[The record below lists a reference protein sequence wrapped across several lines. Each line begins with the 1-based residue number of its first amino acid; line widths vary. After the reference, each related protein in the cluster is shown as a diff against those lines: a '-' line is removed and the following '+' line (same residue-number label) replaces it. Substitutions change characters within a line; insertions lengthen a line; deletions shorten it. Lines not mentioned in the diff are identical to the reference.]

1 MKDGR
6 ETDDEK
12 KADRKQEGVAS
23 MGPDSRGK
31 KRETGQKDTIETPQ
45 HTILMRDVILALE
58 RDGQLARS
66 PLLFRLYE
74 REEQQKAEQA
84 SKAVKR

>member
-6 ETDDEK
+6 EAEDEK
-12 KADRKQEGVAS
+12 KTERKQEGVAG

-31 KRETGQKDTIETPQ
+31 KREAGQKDTSGTPN
-45 HTILMRDVILALE
+45 TILMRDVIVALE

-74 REEQQKAEQA
+74 REEQQKADQA